1 MDYDVIIVGARVAD
15 SVLASL
21 LGEHGHRVLLLEKVH
36 CPSDTFSTHFF
47 RAPALRVFEMLAV
60 LDVSPQ

>member
-1 MDYDVIIVGARVAD
+1 MDYDVIIVDARVAG

-36 CPSDTFSTHFF
+36 FPSNTLSRHFF

-60 LDVSPQ
+60 LDVLPQ